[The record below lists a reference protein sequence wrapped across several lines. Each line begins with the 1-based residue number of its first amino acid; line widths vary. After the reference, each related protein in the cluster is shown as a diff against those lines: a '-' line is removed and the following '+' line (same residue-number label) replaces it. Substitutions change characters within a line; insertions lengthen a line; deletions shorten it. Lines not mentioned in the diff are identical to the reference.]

1 MFMLYVSSFSLIQK
15 PYGTS
20 RNLYRYGNIDII
32 RRRDMRLSLL
42 LLLLLETVYSIS
54 TFVER
59 FLDDSMSGL
68 CSRTSSFFLVFSL
81 NVHVVMLF
89 FADNV

>member
-42 LLLLLETVYSIS
+42 LLLETVYNIS

-68 CSRTSSFFLVFSL
+68 CKTSSFLLVFSL
-81 NVHVVMLF
+81 NFHVVMLY